1 MTAGLWVAAILVYV
15 LGAEVTVVTI
25 ERSPQLRRRWRAR
38 SRLARGVLALLWPV
52 VVVIAAIAFR
62 RSEARG

>member
-1 MTAGLWVAAILVYV
+1 MTAGLWVAAAIVYL

-25 ERSPQLRRRWRAR
+25 ERSPTLRRRWHAL
-38 SRLARGVLALLWPV
+38 SRLARGVMALLWPV
-52 VVVIAAIAFR
+52 VAVIAAIALR